1 MTERQHPFLGDL
13 DKRHEYHFF
22 NAADQLEFNQ
32 LVAHEIDATFSM
44 TDASVFSNTNGG
56 FGDGL
61 RTRTLDIS
69 NIDKVENEEI
79 LFVANADRWMH
90 GPSQLEIHTQFRM
103 KTESSTRDAV
113 REMTQLEVV
122 ETFANKAGKYLAR
135 FTIEQLA
142 GDAFH
147 STVFRTDMTN
157 EAGHNEGPMVPY
169 DYYELLEKIEVVK
182 ALRRG
187 IYAKGRGDAAEVDS

>member
-32 LVAHEIDATFSM
+32 LVVHEIDATFSM
-44 TDASVFSNTNGG
+44 TDASVFSNVNGG
-56 FGDGL
+56 FGNGL

-69 NIDKVENEEI
+69 NIDKIENEEI
-79 LFVANADRWMH
+79 LFVADADRWMH
-90 GPSQLEIHTQFRM
+90 GPSQLETHTQFRM
-103 KTESSTRDAV
+103 KAESYTRGPLRDAM
-113 REMTQLEVV
+113 ELEIV
-122 ETFANKAGKYLAR
+122 ETYGSKAGKYLAR
-135 FTIEQLA
+135 FTIEQFA
-142 GDAFH
+142 GDTFQ
-147 STVFRTDMTN
+147 STVLRTDMTH
-157 EAGHNEGPMVPY
+157 EAGYDERPMMPY

-187 IYAKGRGDAAEVDS
+187 IYAKGRGDEAEVDS